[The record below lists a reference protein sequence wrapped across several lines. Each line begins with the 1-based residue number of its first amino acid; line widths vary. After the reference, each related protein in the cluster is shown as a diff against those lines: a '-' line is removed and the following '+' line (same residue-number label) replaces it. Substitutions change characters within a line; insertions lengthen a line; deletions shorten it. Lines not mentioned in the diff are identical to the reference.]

1 MIRWLRQHRVIAYL
15 VAAILLFGLAAGL
28 GAVGALMVQ
37 GDLRLPAG
45 EGSRPPDE
53 QQNAPRPQETDAA
66 TQQEEAA
73 RREEAARQEEA
84 ARREEAEYLA
94 RVGEIQAGSVEAFFG
109 SDEKLLRPDSLTAAD
124 VEDMEEN
131 IAALRKYADRVEALE
146 PPERYADQRE
156 LLAAAVDDLHGAAEI
171 AYRLVTDP
179 ASATQADYDTYDLL
193 ADRATTSLR
202 RSNEILGEDYETI
215 ERAQGDGR

>member
-1 MIRWLRQHRVIAYL
+1 
-15 VAAILLFGLAAGL
+15 
-28 GAVGALMVQ
+28 MVQ

-45 EGSRPPDE
+45 EGSRSPDE

-73 RREEAARQEEA
+73 RREEA
-84 ARREEAEYLA
+84 EYLA
-94 RVGEIQAGSVEAFFG
+94 RVDQIQAGSVEAFLG

-131 IAALRKYADRVEALE
+131 VAALRKYADRVEALE

-193 ADRATTSLR
+193 ADRATTGLR
-202 RSNEILGEDYETI
+202 RSNEILGVDYETI

>member
-1 MIRWLRQHRVIAYL
+1 M
-15 VAAILLFGLAAGL
+15 AAILLFGLAVGL
-28 GAVGALMVQ
+28 GAIGALMVQ

-73 RREEAARQEEA
+73 RREEA
-84 ARREEAEYLA
+84 EYLTS
-94 RVGEIQAGSVEAFFG
+94 VGEIQAGSVEAFFG
-109 SDEKLLRPDSLTAAD
+109 SDEKLLSPDSLTAAD

-171 AYRLVTDP
+171 AYRLVNDP